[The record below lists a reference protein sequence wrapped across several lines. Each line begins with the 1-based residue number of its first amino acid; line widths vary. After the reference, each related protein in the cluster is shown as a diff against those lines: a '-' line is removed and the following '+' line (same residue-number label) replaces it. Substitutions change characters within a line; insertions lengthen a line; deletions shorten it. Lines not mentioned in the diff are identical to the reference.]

1 MRPGIRNSFLGIIIV
16 FAAGTCVTAQVAAP
30 PPPDAAKIPL
40 SKIPRVHRAPQLED
54 SLENHPREAELTV
67 TDFRQNTPG
76 DGTPA
81 TESTTAYLSYDDK
94 TFYAVFVCHD
104 EAGEVRAHL
113 SKREASDQDD
123 GVGILL
129 DTFRDFHRAYF
140 FGPPKQFHE
149 PAFFHQIEFLPAV
162 LIRTGPCLVSP
173 QGYRIKFSFF
183 SLRKQLARRVM
194 SHRLAA
200 KITGVAGYV
209 PPKVMTNADL
219 EKIVETNDEWIVT
232 RTGIR
237 ERHVVEKGTATSHMA
252 TEAARVVLAQ
262 TKTNPTE
269 IDLIVLASVTPDM
282 FFPATACLVQ
292 ERIGAKKAWGFDL
305 SAACSGFAYAL
316 TVGAQFVGAGT
327 HKKVLAIG
335 SDTMT
340 SVLDYKD
347 RATCVLFGD
356 GAGAALLEAAGSN
369 EGILDFEHDVDGSG
383 GAFLYMPGG
392 GSLHPSSQETVEKRL
407 HYVHQEG
414 SQVFKYAVRRMT
426 EMATHLLE
434 RNSFTK
440 DDLQLLVPHQA
451 NLRII
456 RATQERLGV
465 DDSKVMVNIDRYG
478 NTTAGTIPLGLR
490 DAVEQGRLHKG
501 DLVLIVTVGAGYTTG
516 GVLLRWAY

>member
-1 MRPGIRNSFLGIIIV
+1 
-16 FAAGTCVTAQVAAP
+16 
-30 PPPDAAKIPL
+30 
-40 SKIPRVHRAPQLED
+40 
-54 SLENHPREAELTV
+54 
-67 TDFRQNTPG
+67 
-76 DGTPA
+76 
-81 TESTTAYLSYDDK
+81 
-94 TFYAVFVCHD
+94 
-104 EAGEVRAHL
+104 
-113 SKREASDQDD
+113 
-123 GVGILL
+123 
-129 DTFRDFHRAYF
+129 
-140 FGPPKQFHE
+140 
-149 PAFFHQIEFLPAV
+149 
-162 LIRTGPCLVSP
+162 
-173 QGYRIKFSFF
+173 
-183 SLRKQLARRVM
+183 M

-219 EKIVETNDEWIVT
+219 EKIVETNDEWIRT

-237 ERHVVEKGTATSHMA
+237 ERHIVENGMATSHMA
-252 TEAARVVLAQ
+252 TEAAKAVLAQ
-262 TKTNPTE
+262 TKTDPTE

-316 TVGAQFVGAGT
+316 TVGAQFVAAGT
-327 HKKVLAIG
+327 HRKALVIG

-340 SVLDYKD
+340 SVLDYTD

-356 GAGAALLEAAGSN
+356 GAGAALLEAASAD
-369 EGILDFEHDVDGSG
+369 EGILDFQHDVDGAG

-392 GSLHPSSQETVEKRL
+392 GSLHPSSKETVEKRM

-414 SQVFKYAVRRMT
+414 SQVFKYAVRRMA
-426 EMATHLLE
+426 EMAAHLLE
-434 RNSFTK
+434 KNGFTK
-440 DDLQLLVPHQA
+440 DDLKLLVPHQA

-465 DDSKVMVNIDRYG
+465 EDSKVMVNIDRYG